1 MCGILAILNFDPENQ
16 VDEPLLRQMT
26 DTMAHR
32 GPDDAGY
39 WVNGP
44 VGLGNRRLA
53 IIDLSPSGHQP
64 MNNENGTLW
73 ITYNG
78 EIYNFKELRRELE
91 MKGHSFQSHTDTEVV
106 LYAYEEWGTDC
117 LSRFNGM
124 WAFALWDNRRRC
136 LFVARDR
143 LGIKPLVYYHDPKRF
158 ICASEIKGIITDRT
172 VPKEIEPESL
182 HHYLSLMNIP
192 APFTIYKGIRKLR
205 PGHYLLIQDGRIEDR
220 VYWDL
225 PMGEEVSEGR
235 RIILENLETCL
246 QDSVKRRMISDVPL
260 GVFLSGGVDSSL
272 ISALAAK
279 VMSKEPLR
287 TFTVSFQGMGN
298 YDESVWARQVANH
311 IDSDHHEIELPFDFV
326 KTLPRL
332 VHLFD
337 EPFAISSVLALYFM
351 AREVSQHVKV
361 VLTGDGGDEVFGGYP
376 WRHSLLDQYLDW
388 LNLRPFK
395 GFHKDVGKEPIP
407 LIRWKT
413 TLPKMRMKQ
422 VLDALK
428 YDDRTL
434 RQWLYFQSL
443 YCYNEIEK
451 EELYNPEWAHHIS
464 HVRTDDLLIPHIP
477 EKVPNRLA
485 RWISFDLKT
494 TLADEML
501 AKVDKATMA
510 CGLEARVPLLDYR
523 LVEYAINLPTF
534 MKVRGR
540 EGKRILRWLGECYLP
555 KEILKRPKHGF
566 NVPLNVWFRNE
577 LWAFVN
583 DILSESS
590 LGKAGYFKP
599 KTVQEILQRHRQDTT
614 IDLSNPIFTLLC
626 FELWRRG

>member
-1 MCGILAILNFDPENQ
+1 MCGILAILNFDPEKQ
-16 VDEPLLRQMT
+16 VQEPLLRQMT
-26 DTMAHR
+26 DTMVHR

-39 WVNGP
+39 WMNGP
-44 VGLGNRRLA
+44 VGLGHRRLA
-53 IIDLSPSGHQP
+53 IIDLSPAGHQP
-64 MNNENGTLW
+64 MSNENGALW

-78 EIYNFKELRRELE
+78 EIYNFQELRRELE
-91 MKGHSFQSHTDTEVV
+91 MKGHSFRSYTDTEVV
-106 LYAYEEWGTDC
+106 LHAYEEWGTDC
-117 LSRFNGM
+117 LSHFNGM

-136 LFVARDR
+136 LFVSRDR
-143 LGIKPLVYYHDPKRF
+143 LGIKPLVYYHDSKRF
-158 ICASEIKGIITDRT
+158 ICASEIKGILADQT
-172 VPKEIEPESL
+172 VPKEIDPESL

-192 APFTIYKGIRKLR
+192 APFTIYKRIRKLQ
-205 PGHYLLIQDGRIEDR
+205 PGHYLLIKDGTIDDR

-225 PMGEEVSEGR
+225 AMGEEISEDK
-235 RIILENLETCL
+235 RIILEKVETYL
-246 QDSVKRRMISDVPL
+246 QDSVKLRMISDVPL

-279 VMSKEPLR
+279 VRSKETLR
-287 TFTVSFQGMGN
+287 TFTVTFQSMGN

-311 IDSDHHEIELPFDFV
+311 INSDHHEIELSFDFV
-326 KTLPRL
+326 KMLPCL
-332 VHLFD
+332 VQLFD
-337 EPFAISSVLALYFM
+337 EPFAISSVLALYLM
-351 AREVSQHVKV
+351 AREVSKHVKV

-388 LNLRPFK
+388 LNFWPFK
-395 GFHKDVGKEPIP
+395 WLHKDTDKEPVP
-407 LIRWKT
+407 LIRWRT
-413 TLPKMRMKQ
+413 TPRQMRIKQ
-422 VLDALK
+422 VLDAFE
-428 YDDRTL
+428 YEDRML

-451 EELYNPEWAHHIS
+451 EELYSPEWAHQIGR
-464 HVRTDDLLIPHIP
+464 VKTDDLLISHLPDQ
-477 EKVPNRLA
+477 VPNRLG

-494 TLADEML
+494 TLTDEML

-534 MKVRGR
+534 LKVQGR
-540 EGKRILRWLGECYLP
+540 EGKRALRWLGERYLP
-555 KEILKRPKHGF
+555 KEILKRSKHGF
-566 NVPLNVWFRNE
+566 NVPLHAWFRNE
-577 LWAFVN
+577 LCTFVN

-599 KTVQEILQRHRQDTT
+599 KIVQEILQRHRQDTT
-614 IDLSNPIFTLLC
+614 SDLSNPIFTLLC